1 MHIPLSLLSILGS
14 LAQASPILSR
24 ASSWPNAPFTASGRD
39 IKNSLNETVVYAGV
53 NWPGAADV
61 MIPEGLQ
68 YQSVSSIM
76 SKIKDLGMNVI
87 RLTYAI
93 ELVDDIYSGVDSS
106 LKAAFIQALG
116 ETNGTKV
123 LNQVLSSNP
132 SFTEN
137 TTRLEVFDAIAA
149 EADTQQ
155 IYVHLDNHVSKGEWC
170 CGHDDGNAWF
180 GDTYF
185 NVANWKRGLAY
196 MSSHAK
202 SWPAFTSMS
211 LRNELRTTS
220 NGTGDNWVSWYE
232 NMVPAADGIN
242 AANPAPLIFFS
253 GLNYDTQLATIVNG
267 KDIGNGTTFS
277 LDNYSYKDKIVWELH
292 NYANSATN
300 CNDIKGGLR
309 NQGYNAM
316 EGSAS
321 AVNKAPVVLTEFGF
335 DQNTGSSSVYAQ
347 CIKEYLTTLPG
358 GPGGWMQWVISGSY
372 YIREGAQDKDET
384 WGLLNHD
391 WSDWRNQT
399 ASDYTKSFVEKT
411 LV

>member
-1 MHIPLSLLSILGS
+1 MHIPLSLLPILGS
-14 LAQASPILSR
+14 LAQASPILPR

-149 EADTQQ
+149 EADTQL

-300 CNDIKGGLR
+300 CNDIKGSLR

>member
-1 MHIPLSLLSILGS
+1 MRISALLLPILGA
-14 LAQASPILSR
+14 LAQANPIISR
-24 ASSWPNAPFTASGRD
+24 ASSWPHAPFTTSGRNM
-39 IKNSLNETVVYAGV
+39 KNSLDETIVYAGV
-53 NWPGAADV
+53 NWPGAANV

-68 YQSVSSIM
+68 YQSVSTIM

-93 ELVDDIYSGVDSS
+93 EMIDDIYEGVDSS
-106 LKAAFIQALG
+106 LKTAFIQALG

-123 LNQVLSSNP
+123 LKEVLASNP
-132 SFTEN
+132 TFTEN

-149 EADTQQ
+149 EAHTQQ

-170 CGHDDGNAWF
+170 CSHTDGNAWF

-185 NVANWKRGLAY
+185 DVSNWKRGLAF
-196 MSSHAK
+196 MANHAK

-211 LRNELRTTS
+211 LRNELRTTA

-232 NMVPAADGIN
+232 NMIPAADGIN
-242 AANPAPLIFFS
+242 KANPSPLIFFS
-253 GLNYDTQLATIVNG
+253 GLSYDTQLGTIVDG
-267 KDIGNGTTFS
+267 EDIGNGTSFA
-277 LDNYSYKDKIVWELH
+277 LRDHAYADKIVWELH

-300 CNDIKGGLR
+300 CGDIEGSLR

-316 EGSAS
+316 EGDSS
-321 AVNKAPVVLTEFGF
+321 AVNIAPVVLTEFGF
-335 DQNTGSSSVYAQ
+335 DQTSGSESVYAQ
-347 CIKEYLTTLPG
+347 CIKKYLTSLPG

-372 YIREGAQDKDET
+372 YIREGGQDKDET

-399 ASDYTKSFVEKT
+399 AADYTKSFVDET
-411 LV
+411 LA